1 MSVNTEAFY
10 PDTCQCV
17 IALAWD
23 DTANP
28 VTYSGVL
35 IVKDVRHNLLT
46 DTAAIQC
53 VLSENSMKGD
63 AMGVVFSTFSGNT
76 SVMSTS
82 GGTGF
87 MRGFFGS
94 GPNFRFAP
102 GVSLQY
108 QFQGLAPSRQIQ
120 ITLAGTGSSGG
131 GSSSSNNGATGGQG
145 GNGGT
150 GANGGTCTSSCNLSG
165 GTANGGTGGNG
176 VNGGTGGNGGNGGIG
191 LPGGAPVVVGNL
203 NANGGNGGTGS
214 NGGTGGSGGNGGPPS
229 PSYPIPG

>member
-1 MSVNTEAFY
+1 MTINTETFY

-28 VTYSGVL
+28 VTYSGVS
-35 IVKDVRHNLLT
+35 IVKDAPHTLLT
-46 DTAAIQC
+46 YAAAIQC

-63 AMGVVFSTFSGNT
+63 AIGVVFSTFSINT
-76 SVMSTS
+76 SVMCAS

-94 GPNFRFAP
+94 GPIFRFAP

-120 ITLAGTGSSGG
+120 ITLAGAPSRDTRCSSRISVLRG
-131 GSSSSNNGATGGQG
+131 
-145 GNGGT
+145 
-150 GANGGTCTSSCNLSG
+150 
-165 GTANGGTGGNG
+165 
-176 VNGGTGGNGGNGGIG
+176 
-191 LPGGAPVVVGNL
+191 
-203 NANGGNGGTGS
+203 
-214 NGGTGGSGGNGGPPS
+214 
-229 PSYPIPG
+229 